1 MRTIQRWSVQL
12 TAIVILVALGSQNA
26 FADDSWPQWG
36 GVSRD
41 FSVSS
46 AKLADKW
53 PADGPPK
60 LWSRPLGDGYS
71 SIVSDGELLFTMYRN
86 GHTTEREIIV
96 ALDASSGKTVWEHEY
111 DSKLREEVSEW
122 GHGPNSTPLLSGD
135 RLYAIGTN
143 AVLHCLDKATGKVLW
158 KRDMVVELS
167 SPPIEGFGYSSSP
180 LVYKDTLIVALGTE
194 REKKPDVDESMAGP
208 APAPPPTGD
217 GRNRGVVA
225 LSLTDGSKIWE
236 SKPYVVNASSPLVIT
251 HGGQDQLVLLIEA
264 GIAAIDPTN
273 GAELWSMSFKQPGD
287 HIVSPVWDGVDLLLA
302 VSSQDSS
309 GGRAIRLSREQGK
322 TVPSEVWYSRKVRA
336 VFGNPVRDRNNI
348 YAPGSS
354 RLVGADLQT
363 GERYWSKGGFESTS
377 CVLADGKLIIL
388 DENGKLTLATPSAKD
403 LVIHSQVQVT
413 EKYSITCP
421 TLVGDKLFIRDRKNI
436 LALDVGVGGGKRP

>member
-1 MRTIQRWSVQL
+1 MRSILWRSVEL
-12 TAIVILVALGSQNA
+12 TAIVSLVALGSQNA
-26 FADDSWPQWG
+26 GADAWPQWG

-46 AKLADKW
+46 AKLAGKW

-71 SIVSDGELLFTMYRN
+71 SIVSDGELLFTMYRS

-111 DSKLREEVSEW
+111 DSKLTKPVSEW

-135 RLYAIGTN
+135 RLYAIGTD
-143 AVLHCLDKATGKVLW
+143 AVVHCLDKWTGKVRW
-158 KRDMVVELS
+158 KRDLVSDFS

-180 LVYKDTLIVALGTE
+180 LLYRDTLIVPLGTE
-194 REKKPDVDESMAGP
+194 RDRSFDVDESMAGP
-208 APAPPPTGD
+208 VLPPTGD
-217 GRNRGVVA
+217 GRNRAVVG
-225 LSLTDGSKIWE
+225 LSLADGSKIWE
-236 SKPYVVNASSPLVIT
+236 SKAYLVNASSPLVIT
-251 HGGQDQLVLLIEA
+251 HGGQDQLVLLIDA
-264 GIAAIDPTN
+264 GVVAIDPAS

-287 HIVSPVWDGVDLLLA
+287 HIVTPVWDGVDLLLV

-309 GGRAIRLSREQGK
+309 GGRAIRLSRENGK
-322 TVPSEVWYSRKVRA
+322 TVPSEVWFSRKIRA
-336 VFGNPVRDRNNI
+336 VFGNPVLDGDNL

-354 RLVGADLQT
+354 RIVGGDLKT
-363 GERYWSKGGFESTS
+363 GERFWSKGGFESAS

-388 DENGKLTLATPSAKD
+388 DENGQLTLATPSSKN
-403 LVIHSQVQVT
+403 LVVHSQFQVT

-421 TLVGDKLFIRDRKNI
+421 TLVGRTLYIRDRKNI
-436 LALDVGVGGGKRP
+436 LALDVGVVDGKRP